1 MSNSTTPGPAR
12 SGGLSL
18 YANLLDP
25 TAATA
30 PASISKGPVVFKTGA
45 ADTPEETSAKK
56 HGIDAGKLYALSRR
70 PQAIAIADNV

>member
-1 MSNSTTPGPAR
+1 MSKPTTPAPAR

-45 ADTPEETSAKK
+45 PDPSEEASAKK
-56 HGIDAGKLYALSRR
+56 HGIDAGKLYA
-70 PQAIAIADNV
+70 